1 MRVFVSYNSE
11 RKAGNLGRD
20 GGQRKR
26 SEKKGKKREKNRKR
40 EERKIAEKFLE
51 NFEPGLITQHSFSL
65 IIGFKETSREKISFS
80 GKTTSVEGN
89 IFFRKH
95 QEKTT

>member
-1 MRVFVSYNSE
+1 MFRI
-11 RKAGNLGRD
+11 KANEKLGIL
-20 GGQRKR
+20 GGTAAKGKG
-26 SEKKGKKREKNRKR
+26 EKKKGKKR